1 MDILR
6 DTLTSHKKKPFRP
19 IGYPPNA
26 SNRWNEAMNT
36 KARIFNQGNPVHL
49 TLNQITSTIKA
60 RQISKQSLVF
70 VWHYDPKVREAV
82 NYLVCTS
89 NVKVFLFRGMVKVL
103 CLLLLLGCAGIHGSP
118 AAERDQRSSSNVG
131 STTLLSIFYSSHAIY
146 LGSGGNEK
154 GLEHDQ

>member
-6 DTLTSHKKKPFRP
+6 DTLMTHKKKPFRP

-89 NVKVFLFRGMVKVL
+89 NVKVFPF
-103 CLLLLLGCAGIHGSP
+103 
-118 AAERDQRSSSNVG
+118 
-131 STTLLSIFYSSHAIY
+131 
-146 LGSGGNEK
+146 
-154 GLEHDQ
+154 